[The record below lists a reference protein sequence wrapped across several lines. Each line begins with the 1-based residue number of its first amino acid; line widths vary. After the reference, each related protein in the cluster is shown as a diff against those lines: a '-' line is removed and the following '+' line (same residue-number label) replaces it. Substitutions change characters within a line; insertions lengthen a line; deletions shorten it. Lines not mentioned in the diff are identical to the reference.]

1 MQPSSKPIVMD
12 AEPDE
17 TNLIIEEIDNL
28 ITGAEARI
36 ARQQEYVRSLA
47 AGVEGSKQATVD
59 LERMISSLGLL
70 KRQRARI
77 VRWEDKP
84 PGNG

>member
-1 MQPSSKPIVMD
+1 MKPSYKPIVID
-12 AEPDE
+12 ADPDE

-36 ARQQEYVRSLA
+36 ERQQDYVRSLA
-47 AGVEGSKQATVD
+47 SGAEGSKQATVD

-77 VRWEDKP
+77 VRLEDKP
-84 PGNG
+84 PWNG